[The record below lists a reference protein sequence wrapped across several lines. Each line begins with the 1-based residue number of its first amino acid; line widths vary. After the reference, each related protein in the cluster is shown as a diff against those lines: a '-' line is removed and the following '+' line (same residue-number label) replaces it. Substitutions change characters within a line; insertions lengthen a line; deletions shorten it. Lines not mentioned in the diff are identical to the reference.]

1 MGAAV
6 KKQPDVTRLMADL
19 AGAKVELLSAQCATD
34 RIRMRYSATDI
45 ATFGEPQTLQRL
57 IASAMAVHE
66 FFCQVRA
73 QLEQRESQSTDQG

>member
-6 KKQPDVTRLMADL
+6 KKQPDITRLMADL

-57 IASAMAVHE
+57 IASAVSVHD

-73 QLEQRESQSTDQG
+73 QLELKADQSPEQG